1 MKQFTSETNGYN
13 RKEVNKFL
21 SDVIK
26 ETDELIEK
34 YKEQEKQ
41 IQKLQEQVGH
51 YQDVQNTIK
60 ETVLEDESDHIIM
73 EAKREAS
80 EIINDALERAEQVE
94 TQRKLLEKKEIIAA
108 SREMDRLNQEFRKA
122 GRSSKKEIDDELWEE
137 FRAVKDEFY
146 EKKRLFFEELDK

>member
-94 TQRKLLEKKEIIAA
+94 TQRKLLEKNMEI
-108 SREMDRLNQEFRKA
+108 F
-122 GRSSKKEIDDELWEE
+122 KKKLKLIMEQQHIIVDKIDELEIQ
-137 FRAVKDEFY
+137 
-146 EKKRLFFEELDK
+146 DK